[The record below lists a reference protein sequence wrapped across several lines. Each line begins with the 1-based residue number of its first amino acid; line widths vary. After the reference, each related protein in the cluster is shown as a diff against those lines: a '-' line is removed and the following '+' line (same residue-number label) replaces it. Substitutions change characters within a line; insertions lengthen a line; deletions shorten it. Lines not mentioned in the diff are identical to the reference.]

1 MVDKIAD
8 AVVEKLKE
16 RLIAALETSWE
27 LFKEALVE
35 FSFIAAL
42 YGGAGLI
49 IARVC
54 GSTRA
59 TKYFIALQIANL
71 FIQGMLA

>member
-1 MVDKIAD
+1 MTDKIAD

-16 RLIAALETSWE
+16 RLYESMAATWE
-27 LFKEALVE
+27 LFKEALVD
-35 FSFIAAL
+35 FSSVVAL

-54 GSTRA
+54 GIKKA
-59 TKYFIALQIANL
+59 TPYFFLIQIANV
-71 FIQGMLA
+71 FIKGMLL